1 MITLNDIQEA
11 SSRIAPYIRRTPMT
25 GSYSVGQ
32 LLGTNAYLKLELF
45 QRTGSF
51 KPRAAFSKMLR
62 LTEAERLRG
71 LIAVSGGNF
80 AQGVAYAGRTLG
92 IRTTVL
98 MPATTPKN
106 YLEAT
111 RSYGAEVELAPD
123 IQSAFDQAEAYARAG
138 RVVLHPYDDPAV
150 MAGDGSI
157 GLELLE
163 DAPQLTDVIVSVG
176 GGGLMSGVV
185 VALKGL
191 KPSIRV
197 WTVETEG
204 AATLERALQAGRV
217 VRIQPTSLAKT
228 LGAPY
233 IAEDALRITQQH
245 VERHTLVSDQ
255 EAYQAQ
261 RFLLERAK
269 VLTELSAA
277 STLAAALRLR
287 EHFDADQHVALILCG
302 GNVSLEDVIAYRGL
316 FGGEE

>member
-1 MITLNDIQEA
+1 MITLSDVQDA
-11 SSRIAPYIRRTPMT
+11 YSRIAPYVRRTPLA
-25 GSYSVGQ
+25 GSYSVSQ
-32 LLGTNAYLKLELF
+32 ALGTNAYLKLELF

-62 LTEAERLRG
+62 LTEAERQRG
-71 LIAVSGGNF
+71 PVAVSGGNF
-80 AQGVAYAGRTLG
+80 AQGVAYAGRTLN
-92 IRTTVL
+92 IRTTVV

-106 YLEAT
+106 YVEAT
-111 RSYGAEVELAPD
+111 RAYGAEVELAPD
-123 IQSAFDQAEAYARAG
+123 IQSAFDRAEAYAREG
-138 RVVLHPYDDPAV
+138 HVLLHPYDDPAV

-163 DAPQLTDVIVSVG
+163 DAPQLTDVVVSVG

-185 VALKGL
+185 TALKGL

-197 WTVETEG
+197 WTVETEE
-204 AATLERALQAGRV
+204 APTLARARQAGRV

-233 IAEDALRITQQH
+233 IAEAALQIAQQH
-245 VERHTLVSDQ
+245 VTQHVLVSDR

-277 STLAAALRLR
+277 STLAAALHLR
-287 EHFDADQHVALILCG
+287 EHFNADQHVALILCG
-302 GNVSLEDVIAYRGL
+302 GNVSLDDLVAYQAMFEGKP
-316 FGGEE
+316 